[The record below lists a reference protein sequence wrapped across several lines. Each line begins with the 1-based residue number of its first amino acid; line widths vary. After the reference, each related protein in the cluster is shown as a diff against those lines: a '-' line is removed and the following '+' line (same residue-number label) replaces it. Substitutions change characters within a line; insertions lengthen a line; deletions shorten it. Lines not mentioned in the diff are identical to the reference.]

1 MGDTL
6 SHRALIGVLVPFFNS
21 VVEPELA
28 SLRPSG
34 VGNQTAR
41 FELDADVLQH
51 VEAGGVKLLTCGVQA
66 LVVGLAP
73 ESFPGGL
80 ALLQQGVDELAAKT
94 KLPVYAASFAVHAAL
109 RTIGVTKIGIVTPFD
124 ADGNTHVKAAF
135 EEHGFEVV
143 GMEGLDCAAFDKI
156 AQTPFDDIREAFR
169 VADRAEAEALV
180 HVGTGLPVVGL
191 VDELE
196 RWHGKTVI
204 ACNAAMYWQAL
215 RGLGVEDRVEGV
227 GRLLRE
233 F

>member
-1 MGDTL
+1 MADTL

-28 SLRPSG
+28 GLRPPG

-41 FELDADVLQH
+41 FDLDADVLRH
-51 VEAGGVKLLTCGVQA
+51 VTTGGEKLLTCGVQA
-66 LVVGLAP
+66 LVIGLAP

-80 ALLQQGVDELAAKT
+80 ALLRQGMDELREKT
-94 KLPVYAASFAVHAAL
+94 KLPVFAASFATHAAL
-109 RTIGVTKIGIVTPFD
+109 HEIKASKIAVVTPFD

-135 EEHGFEVV
+135 EEHGFDVIAI
-143 GMEGLDCAAFDKI
+143 EGLDCAAFDRI
-156 AQTPFDDIREAFR
+156 AHTPLDDIRGAFGA
-169 VADRAEAEALV
+169 VASAEADALV
-180 HVGTGLPVVGL
+180 QVGTGLPVVGL

-196 RWHGKTVI
+196 RRHGKTVV

-215 RGLGVEDRVEGV
+215 RGLGITDRIAGS